1 MVLKFLKNIQCIK
14 NKVCYIGIYNYL
26 DHIEKPRDFLK
37 KVSRKTNS
45 IGLILKLINNS
56 NTEIQHFTTWN
67 IKLLKYLSNKI
78 NFNLIKSNFNLSD
91 TGYKFY
97 LMRVSRV

>member
-1 MVLKFLKNIQCIK
+1 MYQ

-67 IKLLKYLSNKI
+67 IKSLKYLSNKI

-97 LMRVSRV
+97 LMRGK